1 MQVEEPDL
9 APTRFSQHLFFHNIA
24 AQACMLG
31 SLVTLPV
38 ADGEAVVGGS
48 LGSSGSSALAHRAAA
63 TAATTGSLAGRTG
76 PTENPLLVRRDGV
89 EEDHMR
95 GV

>member
-1 MQVEEPDL
+1 MQVEEPDPAL
-9 APTRFSQHLFFHNIA
+9 TMFSQRLFFHNIA

-31 SLVTLPV
+31 SPVTLPI

-63 TAATTGSLAGRTG
+63 TAATTGGLAGRIG
-76 PTENPLLVRRDGV
+76 PTENPPLVRRDGV
-89 EEDHMR
+89 EEDHIR